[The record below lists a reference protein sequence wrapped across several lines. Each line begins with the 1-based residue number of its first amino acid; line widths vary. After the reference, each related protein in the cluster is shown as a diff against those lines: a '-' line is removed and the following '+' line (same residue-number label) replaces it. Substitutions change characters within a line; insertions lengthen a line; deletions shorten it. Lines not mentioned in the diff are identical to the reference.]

1 MTELTLSGLHIP
13 NTHARTHLRVES
25 GVMDLLLKA
34 YSTASD
40 DEDELVRPSSKRP
53 KPNNPIPFT
62 KPEHHPYPP
71 SGLYPM
77 PRPNQSSDLHTEAPV
92 AGRYIS
98 KRERALLNSATGT
111 PDPVPNPPPTTS
123 SPGTLSLSHS
133 LSHSTFRG
141 I

>member
-1 MTELTLSGLHIP
+1 
-13 NTHARTHLRVES
+13 LRVES